1 MIEAERTAANMSN
14 NQKTDRIRTVC
25 AFLCENGIPERYHD
39 LMQAIIL
46 TLADDPDCSFE
57 NACRN
62 YAVQNR
68 ISGESVIRACKRA
81 VCSGWE
87 QAESPT
93 ALLFRQR
100 LSPEVFVRNAVDA
113 LKNKL

>member
-1 MIEAERTAANMSN
+1 MSN

-68 ISGESVIRACKRA
+68 ISGESVIRACKHA